1 MGAQTKTT
9 NPSRTEYERWLTRL
23 PEGDALS
30 AELLPLNAAE
40 IEERFYTSLSFG
52 TAGLRGILGA
62 GTNRMNLFV
71 VRRAAAGLAGYILT
85 FEGAAERGVAI
96 GYDSR
101 AMSKEFALETA
112 KTLAALGVRAYLFPA
127 LHPVP
132 MLSFALRRLGCIAG
146 VVVTASHNPPEYN
159 GFKVYWEHGGQ
170 AGPEEAREIYLR
182 MRRVDYFDVQV
193 MEEAQARRAGL
204 IQTIGAE
211 VDEAYYEAT
220 ASLLQWP
227 RMLREKGGD
236 LQLVYTP
243 LHGSGLVPVT
253 ELLARVGLTNVSV
266 VEAQALPDPR
276 FPTVQAPN
284 PEDPE
289 AFTLARALADACQ
302 ADAIFATD
310 PDADRLGIAVRNKS
324 GAFDVLSGN
333 RIGCLLLHYLLCSMR
348 EKGTLPADGYAVK
361 SLVSTRMA
369 EAICKAFNVA
379 CLDVPT
385 GFRFISEKIDESAR
399 TGKGTF
405 LFGFEESYGF
415 LAGGFSR
422 DKDAVCAAMLA
433 AEACVYYKQQGKRIL
448 DVLDEMSALYGHF
461 GERVKSYTL
470 AGKEGLAR
478 IAGAM
483 AALRAKPPEAF
494 AGLRVERAEDHLDQG
509 HDLLRYFLEDGAWLC
524 VRPSGTEP
532 KLKLYIGAN
541 AAGEER
547 LELLLCA
554 LMREADGLLT
564 TLLE

>member
-127 LHPVP
+127 LRPVP
-132 MLSFALRRLGCIAG
+132 MLSFALRHLHCIAG

-211 VDEAYYEAT
+211 VDEDYYEAT

-433 AEACVYYKQQGKRIL
+433 AEACVYYKQQGKRL
-448 DVLDEMSALYGHF
+448 SDVLDEMSALYGHF